1 MAFNKR
7 DIRTFS
13 MLGCT
18 RSFFSALTANAVK
31 DSSIVIM
38 TADLSRGI
46 GLDKFRQSCP
56 EQFFNVGIAEQN
68 MIGIAAGMAKVGLN
82 VFAISYPTFLTS
94 RCFDQIRV
102 NLGYMGFPVKLIARS
117 RGLKEN
123 FLGATH
129 YGVDDVALMRAVPNM
144 IVAEPADAL
153 EAVKI
158 AESSVNI
165 SQPMY
170 IRLDFGTNIPIVYKE
185 DYDFQI
191 GKAEVLQ
198 EGTDIAIF
206 AAGTMVNASLKAA
219 KILAE
224 ENISVSVV
232 NVHTIKPLDVQTID
246 KYSAGRKLIVSVE
259 EHGIIGGLGSAIA
272 EHNSEKVSSPPQ
284 LKIGIPD
291 AYGKAGS
298 YEYLLD
304 KYGLTAEKICAAIKK
319 KFLEL

>member
-82 VFAISYPTFLTS
+82 VFAVAFSTFIST
-94 RCFDQIRV
+94 RCFDQVRV
-102 NLGYMGFPVKLIARS
+102 NLGYMNLPIKLVG
-117 RGLKEN
+117 RGSG
-123 FLGATH
+123 LGNNVAGPTH
-129 YGVDDVALMRAVPNM
+129 YAVEDIAHLRTIPNM
-144 IVAEPADAL
+144 TVVVPADAL

-158 AESSVNI
+158 AEAAVN
-165 SQPMY
+165 SKNPMY
-170 IRLDFGTNIPIVYKE
+170 IRLVDAANVPIVYKD

-206 AAGTMVNASLKAA
+206 SAGTMVNASLKAA

-224 ENISVSVV
+224 ENISVAVV

-304 KYGLTAEKICAAIKK
+304 KYGLTAEKICTAIKQ